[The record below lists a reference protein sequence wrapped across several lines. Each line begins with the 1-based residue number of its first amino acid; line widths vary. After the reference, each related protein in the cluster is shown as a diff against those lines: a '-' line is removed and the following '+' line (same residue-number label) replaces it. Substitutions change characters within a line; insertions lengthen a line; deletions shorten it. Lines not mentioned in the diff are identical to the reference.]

1 MTVSPSRTHSLFEML
16 FWRIIPACSYTP
28 LNSRWWIL
36 MRKSGVKLKVLS
48 ERTFWQKVMKE
59 VLKDLRLEF
68 RGCCHDKEVFEHT
81 KVPLLRPNYKYLSTD
96 VWHWAYNLLNL
107 ASEVIGHDPKE
118 SADSATASASDGTA
132 AANGTSYGVLLSE
145 TVYYAD
151 GTVDLLNNE
160 MGYWKTETIWWKI
173 WRI

>member
-96 VWHWAYNLLNL
+96 VWHWTVFSFAILRIQDNFGNLPLFI
-107 ASEVIGHDPKE
+107 SEVRWILTHIF
-118 SADSATASASDGTA
+118 
-132 AANGTSYGVLLSE
+132 NWLLLIKLRKIFQL
-145 TVYYAD
+145 T
-151 GTVDLLNNE
+151 
-160 MGYWKTETIWWKI
+160 YWFSIIYTLY
-173 WRI
+173 